1 MGWRREWKY
10 QEDSI
15 GKNID
20 GWNNRKGIEWN
31 GWRNL
36 KSITQMDSKTL
47 IKSLSYHCV
56 VIGIASVTGF
66 RRFFHCQFI
75 HFIPQWLFGS
85 ENKSFPAN
93 AVSVSSSSHCSHA
106 KQNTQM
112 DQNAVANLFII
123 MLYFCLHF
131 VSFQLTWFH
140 FEIIGKI

>member
-1 MGWRREWKY
+1 MDGT
-10 QEDSI
+10 I
-15 GKNID
+15 GKALNETD
-20 GWNNRKGIEWN
+20 EETWNQLLKWIQKHWL
-31 GWRNL
+31 NL
-36 KSITQMDSKTL
+36 
-47 IKSLSYHCV
+47 YHIIVLLLESRLWLDFV
-56 VIGIASVTGF
+56 VSPLT
-66 RRFFHCQFI
+66 I